1 MNKGKENVLGKLIEK
16 KKVKDVKKS
25 VEENE
30 KEGVR
35 NFVCCLFGIF
45 LLVLSFFDFVVVD
58 EVL

>member
-1 MNKGKENVLGKLIEK
+1 MKDNNILVKLILDK
-16 KKVKDVKKS
+16 KKVKEVKKS
-25 VEENE
+25 VEEDE

-45 LLVLSFFDFVVVD
+45 LLVLSLFDLVVVD

>member
-1 MNKGKENVLGKLIEK
+1 MDK
-16 KKVKDVKKS
+16 KKVRDVKKS

-30 KEGVR
+30 KEGVW

-45 LLVLSFFDFVVVD
+45 LFVLGLFDLVVVD